1 MARAAARYAT
11 SPIMARRERGV
22 FTMSSSACAVARG
35 VGKNEDK
42 VLPNSTLSKC
52 RKSRKSASLRFLIGP
67 VYDVGVCSSEAL
79 NAAHSVHLSDGEV
92 VNW

>member
-1 MARAAARYAT
+1 
-11 SPIMARRERGV
+11 
-22 FTMSSSACAVARG
+22 MSSSACAVARG

-52 RKSRKSASLRFLIGP
+52 WKSRQSASLRFLIGP